1 MPSPLVTLTVNRY
14 PPAGTWRGWQR
25 MGTGPLHLRRVPGLT
40 FFRLLGT
47 GRGGDLTLGI
57 DPRRWARLAVWQ
69 DEAAF
74 REFEASPWRQRERA
88 RLTHSATLL
97 LRPLRSKGH
106 WGGRAPFGSPTADPP
121 TGPLAVLT
129 RAAIR
134 PARMRAFWS
143 AVPASQEGLHTHP
156 GLLLTLGLGDI
167 PLLSQAT
174 FSVWEDA
181 ASVKAYAYAGAGHRE
196 AIARTRQEGW
206 YSEELFAR
214 FGVLAAEG
222 DGLGLTLT
230 LPPR

>member
-1 MPSPLVTLTVNRY
+1 MPSPLVTLTVNRS
-14 PPAGTWRGWQR
+14 PPAGAWRGWQK
-25 MGTGPLHLRRVPGLT
+25 MGTDPLHLRRVPGLT

-47 GRGGDLTLGI
+47 GRGDDLTLGA
-57 DPRRWARLAVWQ
+57 DFRRWARLAVWK

-74 REFEASPWRQRERA
+74 REFETSPWRGRERA
-88 RLTHSATLL
+88 HLAGSGTLL

-106 WGGRAPFGSPTADPP
+106 WGGREPFGSPAAEPS

-134 PARMRAFWS
+134 PARLRAFWS
-143 AVPASQEGLHTHP
+143 AVPASQQGLHTHP
-156 GLLLTLGLGDI
+156 GLLLTLGMGDV

-174 FSVWEDA
+174 FSVWEGA

-214 FGVLAAEG
+214 FEVLAAEG
-222 DGLGLTLT
+222 DGLGLV